1 METPAGIDPLKRARY
16 DAAVQRYHDAV
27 AIHRDRLESELRK
40 AKDTIAELSR
50 THEKKRRSDGKT
62 ARSGQERDGASG
74 ANAGTARGHGNAG
87 PGAAAGGPVR
97 SILNRGG

>member
-1 METPAGIDPLKRARY
+1 MEAPAGIDPLNRARY

-50 THEKKRRSDGKT
+50 THDKRRRHDGET
-62 ARSGQERDGASG
+62 GRDGNPG
-74 ANAGTARGHGNAG
+74 ANAGTARGHGNAL
-87 PGAAAGGPVR
+87 PGADAAGPVR
-97 SILNRGG
+97 SILNKGG

>member
-1 METPAGIDPLKRARY
+1 MEAPAGIDPLKRARY

-50 THEKKRRSDGKT
+50 TPDTKRRHDGET
-62 ARSGQERDGASG
+62 ARDGTPG
-74 ANAGTARGHGNAG
+74 ANAGTARDHGNAC
-87 PGAAAGGPVR
+87 PGAAAAGPVR
-97 SILNRGG
+97 SILNKRG

>member
-1 METPAGIDPLKRARY
+1 MEAPAGSDPLKRARY

-50 THEKKRRSDGKT
+50 THHKRRRHDGET
-62 ARSGQERDGASG
+62 GRDGNPG
-74 ANAGTARGHGNAG
+74 ANAGTARGHGNAL
-87 PGAAAGGPVR
+87 PGADAAGPVR